1 MNPGS
6 AITSATRNL
15 RMKCAILM
23 EANVLIL
30 IIEEIGRTI
39 AQISTV
45 EIGRTVVLILT
56 RETGENIDQTLIA
69 ATTLAGARIL
79 TEESAESIGPTST
92 REIARTAVPISIA
105 ATGLGGQDAMASLIT
120 LTDARIR
127 EAILV
132 SFIARESQN
141 LAARAMT
148 LTSGRIT
155 AGPVSAT

>member
-30 IIEEIGRTI
+30 IIEEIGRT
-39 AQISTV
+39 
-45 EIGRTVVLILT
+45 VVLVLT

-69 ATTLAGARIL
+69 ATTLTGARIL

-148 LTSGRIT
+148 LTSGHIT